1 MENKEKPQYYRIQGR
16 ITMEE
21 RDDYLKIK
29 KDYED
34 RVLNGVKLTDGMFL
48 MVVVREFSRLNN
60 NDNNND

>member
-1 MENKEKPQYYRIQGR
+1 MENKEKTQYYRIQGR
-16 ITMEE
+16 ITMAE
-21 RDDYLKIK
+21 REDYLRIK

>member
-1 MENKEKPQYYRIQGR
+1 MENNKEKTQYYRIQGR

-21 RDDYLKIK
+21 RDDYLRIK
-29 KDYED
+29 KDYEE

-60 NDNNND
+60 ND

>member
-1 MENKEKPQYYRIQGR
+1 MENNKEKTQYYRIQGR

-21 RDDYLKIK
+21 REDYLRIK
-29 KDYED
+29 KDYEE

-60 NDNNND
+60 ND

>member
-60 NDNNND
+60 NDNND

>member
-34 RVLNGVKLTDGMFL
+34 RVLNGVTLTDGMFL

>member
-48 MVVVREFSRLNN
+48 IVVVREFSRLNN
-60 NDNNND
+60 NDND

>member
-1 MENKEKPQYYRIQGR
+1 MENKEKTQYYRIQGR

-21 RDDYLKIK
+21 REDYLKIK
-29 KDYED
+29 KDYEE

-60 NDNNND
+60 NN

>member
-1 MENKEKPQYYRIQGR
+1 MESKEKPQYYRIQGR

-21 RDDYLKIK
+21 RADYLRIK
-29 KDYED
+29 KDYEE

-60 NDNNND
+60 ND